1 MDGGR
6 AFFRPGEKANKKS
19 LERARTLFNYYKKMN
34 YLASCLSADEISSA
48 GARFFKSLDPKGE
61 LFVSTNCLEKGHALF
76 PPFRIFD
83 VKGKKVAVIGLTD
96 KGFHRLRDKDIEITE
111 PESALKKYLPL
122 IQKHSDIVILL
133 SSLNLLRSKE
143 ILKKFPEIDLMIS
156 SGITTPT
163 YVPIRVGNALMVT
176 SHPKGK
182 SVGFIKLYF
191 DKKGQIKDYK
201 NKLIMLREEILVGE
215 GF

>member
-6 AFFRPGEKANKKS
+6 AFFRPGKKANKKS
-19 LERARTLFNYYKKMN
+19 LERAKTLFNYYKKMN
-34 YLASCLSADEISSA
+34 YLASCLSMDEISSA

-61 LFVSTNCLEKGHALF
+61 LFVSVNCLEKGHALF

-83 VKGKKVAVIGLTD
+83 VKGKKVAVIGITD
-96 KGFHRLRDKDIEITE
+96 KSFYKLGNKDIKIID
-111 PESALKKYLPL
+111 PESGLKKYLPV
-122 IQKHSDIVILL
+122 IQKNSDIVIVL
-133 SSLNLLRSKE
+133 SSLNLLKSKE

-163 YVPIRVGNALMVT
+163 YVPIRAGNALIVT

-182 SVGFIKLYF
+182 SVGLITLYF